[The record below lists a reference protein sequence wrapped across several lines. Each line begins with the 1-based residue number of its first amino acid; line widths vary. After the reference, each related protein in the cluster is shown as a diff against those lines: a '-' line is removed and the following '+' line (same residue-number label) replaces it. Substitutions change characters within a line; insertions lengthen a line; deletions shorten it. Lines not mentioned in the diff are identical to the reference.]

1 MRKKCNIRLRRLTL
15 WMLACLTA
23 VCLLPGRAEA
33 GGIATDTLT
42 VKVGYYGM
50 DSSRYVEAGTYHG
63 TELQENLTMYYEAY
77 TFFRP
82 TGEGDYRV
90 VVDSA
95 YGIHIDELL
104 EYTRIHLNDVR
115 SVQFYTRNQD
125 VRAFPPLRSP
135 SCSGPG
141 TISRIFR
148 PISCFLLSTKTQI
161 PVRPCGQRLR
171 PLPKC
176 KNTSPDRNLSGD
188 AVRHM

>member
-1 MRKKCNIRLRRLTL
+1 
-15 WMLACLTA
+15 MLACLTA
-23 VCLLPGRAEA
+23 VCLLPRRTEA

-50 DSSRYVEAGTYHG
+50 DSSRYVEAGTYHW
-63 TELQENLTMYYEAY
+63 TELQENLTMYDEAY

-95 YGIHIDELL
+95 CGIHIDELL

-125 VRAFPPLRSP
+125 VGAFPSFTKSEL
-135 SCSGPG
+135 
-141 TISRIFR
+141 FR
-148 PISCFLLSTKTQI
+148 PRYYFEDLPAHLM
-161 PVRPCGQRLR
+161 PVYDEKGRITGEPGGGARVLYFKKER
-171 PLPKC
+171 
-176 KNTSPDRNLSGD
+176 DE
-188 AVRHM
+188 

>member
-1 MRKKCNIRLRRLTL
+1 
-15 WMLACLTA
+15 
-23 VCLLPGRAEA
+23 
-33 GGIATDTLT
+33 
-42 VKVGYYGM
+42 M
-50 DSSRYVEAGTYHG
+50 DSSQYVEAGTYHG

-82 TGEGDYRV
+82 TGEGGYRV

-115 SVQFYTRNQD
+115 SCSSIHGIRTWGPS
-125 VRAFPPLRSP
+125 PPLRSP

-148 PISCFLLSTKTQI
+148 PI
-161 PVRPCGQRLR
+161 
-171 PLPKC
+171 
-176 KNTSPDRNLSGD
+176 
-188 AVRHM
+188 

>member
-1 MRKKCNIRLRRLTL
+1 
-15 WMLACLTA
+15 
-23 VCLLPGRAEA
+23 
-33 GGIATDTLT
+33 
-42 VKVGYYGM
+42 M

-63 TELQENLTMYYEAY
+63 TEPQENLTMYYEAY

-148 PISCFLLSTKTQI
+148 PI
-161 PVRPCGQRLR
+161 
-171 PLPKC
+171 
-176 KNTSPDRNLSGD
+176 
-188 AVRHM
+188 